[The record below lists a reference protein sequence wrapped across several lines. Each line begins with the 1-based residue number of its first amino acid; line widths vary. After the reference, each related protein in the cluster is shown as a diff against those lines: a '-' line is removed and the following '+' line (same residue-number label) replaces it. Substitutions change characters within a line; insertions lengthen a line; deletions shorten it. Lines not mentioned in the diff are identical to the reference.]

1 MVVVATTALRVF
13 GLSQKQTFG
22 WFEKLARVSYGEQVR
37 SLLLCVPSV
46 LLSFMTLVFE
56 FNFVVRQNMHLISN
70 SLHEIRHFCFDANP
84 YPTGRR
90 GLRRN
95 RNVWRAAS
103 SELSHYKLESTVP
116 NKSPE
121 PTAVGTCRSA
131 VAVRVASRRWLSF
144 FR

>member
-1 MVVVATTALRVF
+1 MIR
-13 GLSQKQTFG
+13 
-22 WFEKLARVSYGEQVR
+22 
-37 SLLLCVPSV
+37 
-46 LLSFMTLVFE
+46 FE

-103 SELSHYKLESTVP
+103 SELSHYKLESTRP

-121 PTAVGTCRSA
+121 PTAVGAVSSA
-131 VAVRVASRRWLSF
+131 VAVHVASRRWLSF